1 MTILVK
7 RSFECE
13 ELYDRRFKR
22 CRVMEDL
29 ENSINALQQ
38 CPSSA
43 AAEEVLAAAAAAA
56 LPSSSGECRRRSSDC
71 MDDSPATREPTE
83 KRMRVGSGPSMLERP
98 NVTEL
103 GGSNSEAS
111 REASIHGWAET
122 VVKSLQGSPSVDE
135 AIRRSSL
142 VLTDMAEEARKAILS
157 EVELTADEPPKH
169 AEDAQELTR
178 VKDMNRILM
187 RGVRG
192 LAERCKRLEGQGD
205 EVVMLR
211 QALEQSQDAQKRLQH
226 SHEVLQGHLRL
237 HLDCSNSDLPWG
249 SAVH

>member
-56 LPSSSGECRRRSSDC
+56 LPSSSGERRRSSDC
-71 MDDSPATREPTE
+71 MDDSPAAREPTE
-83 KRMRVGSGPSMLERP
+83 KRMRVGNGPSMLERS
-98 NVTEL
+98 NVAEL
-103 GGSNSEAS
+103 GSSNSEAS

-142 VLTDMAEEARKAILS
+142 VLTDMAEEVRKATLS
-157 EVELTADEPPKH
+157 EVELAADEPSMH

-211 QALEQSQDAQKRLQH
+211 QALGQAQDAQRRLQH

-237 HLDCSNSDLPWG
+237 HLGECNGSALPWG